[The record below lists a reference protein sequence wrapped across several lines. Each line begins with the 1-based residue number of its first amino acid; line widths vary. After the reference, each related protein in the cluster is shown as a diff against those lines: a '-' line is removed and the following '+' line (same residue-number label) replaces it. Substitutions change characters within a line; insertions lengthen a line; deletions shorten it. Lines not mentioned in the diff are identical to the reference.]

1 MRFSELQESQ
11 MAVQRPVL
19 NLSQLAGDGTL
30 SIFKALKDRP
40 GSKSPSSRVAF
51 VWCTGIETSPSDR
64 SLQQDV
70 GQRVS
75 LAASPSKHL
84 KTMLEFGGVALPLW
98 ATSSF
103 TAPADSTDRHAFL
116 AVQVNLMLC
125 KGLSARRPTRS
136 GWRLPKEPWLF
147 LSLGDRP

>member
-1 MRFSELQESQ
+1 MIDVLYQTQRNLSSRKTFLRIFQFHPMRFSELQESQ

-84 KTMLEFGGVALPLW
+84 KTTGFM
-98 ATSSF
+98 
-103 TAPADSTDRHAFL
+103 
-116 AVQVNLMLC
+116 
-125 KGLSARRPTRS
+125 
-136 GWRLPKEPWLF
+136 LF
-147 LSLGDRP
+147 LVSAPLKLSQVGVPWGSLYKRYI